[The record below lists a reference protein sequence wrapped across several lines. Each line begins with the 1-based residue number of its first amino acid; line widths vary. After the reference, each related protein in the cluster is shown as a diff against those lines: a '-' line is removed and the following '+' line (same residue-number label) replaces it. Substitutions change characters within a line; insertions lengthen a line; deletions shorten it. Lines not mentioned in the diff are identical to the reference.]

1 MPVRGSCTSTH
12 FSALYKLVSPAITTA
27 VRRTIVTTLERTI
40 LDWFTAI
47 DEQMTGLKKPA
58 RRGRARHAPSF
69 VRRFVPGFMRRSY
82 GDTHAH
88 GHAHGQHRARSE
100 PGGKRAAYAP
110 AAVERE
116 REPMAAAWPKA
127 GSGRKGP
134 LRYVPTNP
142 IPTPRSPLVPSGHVV
157 LDAPGL
163 PTSLLSPGQPYDLTL
178 VLRVPNSPH
187 NYAQGTF
194 TAAVTLTNGDGVLAK
209 GAGANPTPL
218 YYAAKP
224 VALRWTSPLLA
235 WMDTLAFAF
244 PLVLG
249 YASEQQT
256 VNVRLIEG
264 VVSPAPLPPVLP
276 GIDRDLAGAVEP
288 ATGASALWNMAA
300 TVAGSVVG
308 ADANGA
314 KEGDGPAVVAPAD
327 TPIPA
332 ASMKAYA
339 TMLAQWRFQHAAS
352 QATTSPA
359 SPLAVPQ
366 PPLRSTFY
374 PVPTDNEAEPASPV
388 PSRALAQA
396 HVALSAPVHVYAAT
410 LRVDAQFYGLRYLMY
425 YWFFTSASIGV
436 GILMVWEVIIGLAVW
451 RVVIGKKITVE
462 VIDEEDEEEEDEGSE
477 EELGSDEGSVTGDEE
492 SGSEL
497 ASLEGS
503 DASGSGSGSEEG
515 SDDDDRSSTSS
526 SSGAESESDHEQDQ
540 AASHPH
546 RHHHRR
552 HHHRRGLD
560 AADEDDV
567 DVDVPEPA
575 PAPAPTASPNPGA
588 HCRASP
594 CRRGGRDDS
603 RVAREHGRRR
613 PGHGRLCGARECG
626 TAPTSRARGCGVG
639 AFVGRDDDAVAHD
652 RIGSAGVGVVG

>member
-1 MPVRGSCTSTH
+1 MIREATLFVFSPLLSLVEPHYQSLHAFVAAPKTH
-12 FSALYKLVSPAITTA
+12 
-27 VRRTIVTTLERTI
+27 
-40 LDWFTAI
+40 
-47 DEQMTGLKKPA
+47 
-58 RRGRARHAPSF
+58 
-69 VRRFVPGFMRRSY
+69 RFVLKSLVFAALFALLFIG
-82 GDTHAH
+82 AVL
-88 GHAHGQHRARSE
+88 
-100 PGGKRAAYAP
+100 AYAAFYTFYVP
-110 AAVERE
+110 QV
-116 REPMAAAWPKA
+116 
-127 GSGRKGP
+127 GFVQDVP

-142 IPTPRSPLVPSGHVV
+142 SDPRSPLVPSGHVV

-209 GAGANPTPL
+209 GANANPTPL

-308 ADANGA
+308 ADAANSA
-314 KEGDGPAVVAPAD
+314 KDGENAAVVAPAD

-339 TMLAQWRFQHAAS
+339 TMLAQWRFQHAA
-352 QATTSPA
+352 QATSPA
-359 SPLAVPQ
+359 SPLAVPP

-374 PVPTDNEAEPASPV
+374 PLPSDTEAEPAPVV

-462 VIDEEDEEEEDEGSE
+462 VIDEEDEEEEEDDSE
-477 EELGSDEGSVTGDEE
+477 EELEGSDVGTDEGSVTGDDE

-503 DASGSGSGSEEG
+503 GSEGSGSEGQSG

-526 SSGAESESDHEQDQ
+526 SSSSSSSGAESESDHEDQ
-540 AASHPH
+540 AAQRH

-552 HHHRRGLD
+552 HHHHRRGLD
-560 AADEDDV
+560 HGADEDV
-567 DVDVPEPA
+567 EVPTPA
-575 PAPAPTASPNPGA
+575 PAPAAASPNPA
-588 HCRASP
+588 PTPA
-594 CRRGGRDDS
+594 
-603 RVAREHGRRR
+603 RRR
-613 PGHGRLCGARECG
+613 TDEEDATILASRANTAARATATGVSAARG
-626 TAPTSRARGCGVG
+626 TAELRQRRAPPQ
-639 AFVGRDDDAVAHD
+639 A
-652 RIGSAGVGVVG
+652 GSADLLAETSAGTAGPSGAPGSASSGEESVVKVEKRDAEGA

>member
-1 MPVRGSCTSTH
+1 MIREATLFVFSPLLSLVEPHYQSLHAFVAAPKTH
-12 FSALYKLVSPAITTA
+12 
-27 VRRTIVTTLERTI
+27 
-40 LDWFTAI
+40 
-47 DEQMTGLKKPA
+47 
-58 RRGRARHAPSF
+58 
-69 VRRFVPGFMRRSY
+69 RFVLKSLVFAALFALLFIG
-82 GDTHAH
+82 AVL
-88 GHAHGQHRARSE
+88 
-100 PGGKRAAYAP
+100 AYAAFYTFYVP
-110 AAVERE
+110 QV
-116 REPMAAAWPKA
+116 
-127 GSGRKGP
+127 GFVQDVP

-142 IPTPRSPLVPSGHVV
+142 SDPRSPLVPSGHVV

-163 PTSLLSPGQPYDLTL
+163 PTSLLSPGQPYDLSL

-209 GAGANPTPL
+209 GANTNPTAL

-224 VALRWTSPLLA
+224 VALRWASPLLA

-288 ATGASALWNMAA
+288 VTGASALWNMAA

-308 ADANGA
+308 ADAANA
-314 KEGDGPAVVAPAD
+314 KEGENAVVAPAD

-339 TMLAQWRFQHAAS
+339 TMLAQWRFQHAS
-352 QATTSPA
+352 QSLQSPA

-374 PVPTDNEAEPASPV
+374 PLPSDTEESAPVV

-462 VIDEEDEEEEDEGSE
+462 VIDEEDEEEEEESDEELEGSDVD
-477 EELGSDEGSVTGDEE
+477 GTDEGSVTGDE

-503 DASGSGSGSEEG
+503 GSEGSVSGSEEGSG
-515 SDDDDRSSTSS
+515 SDDDDRSSTSSS

-540 AASHPH
+540 AAQHPH

-552 HHHRRGLD
+552 LHHHRRGLD
-560 AADEDDV
+560 HEDE
-567 DVDVPEPA
+567 VDVPEPA
-575 PAPAPTASPNPGA
+575 PAPAPAPSAASPNPA
-588 HCRASP
+588 PTAAAAARRRTDEEDATILASRASAARA
-594 CRRGGRDDS
+594 CDGHRGGRL
-603 RVAREHGRRR
+603 G
-613 PGHGRLCGARECG
+613 
-626 TAPTSRARGCGVG
+626 
-639 AFVGRDDDAVAHD
+639 
-652 RIGSAGVGVVG
+652 